1 MSRVLLNGLWCSAI
15 LCVNHA
21 IQVYKGA
28 SMGQSIVE
36 ELEPLFNPKSV
47 AVIGATNNWNKWG
60 YPTFTSALNGFCGPV
75 YPVNNTE
82 SEVLGHKA
90 FAKVADIPGPVD
102 LAVFVIPAAA
112 VASVMED
119 CVTKGV
125 KAGVII
131 TAGFAETGA
140 GGKKLQDEVLRI
152 ARKGG
157 VRFIGPNCMGF
168 WSASSDLR
176 AFMFP
181 LPVKDGPL
189 AFVSQG
195 GNVGGAV
202 VTSGYMRGVGFHR
215 YVSCGC
221 AADIQIEDYIEY
233 FGDDPQVK
241 VILAYIEGL
250 ADGVRFLEKVK
261 KVTPKKPVIVLKP
274 GKTEAGAKAIT
285 SHSGALAGSDEAY
298 EAAFRSIGVTR
309 VESPEELL
317 DVAIG
322 FITQPLPKGR
332 NVAILTP
339 GGSYGVL
346 CAEAC
351 ATEGL
356 DVIKLPD
363 KVIAALD
370 KVFPPRWS
378 RGNPVDPA
386 GDRNM
391 VTFLTAPGKLL
402 RVDEVDSLIFMG
414 FGGFSIFAAMFLSA
428 DTGYAEGV
436 ASWVPSREQ
445 FSELAIAFTR
455 ALSSKDTAEIG
466 KAIHPVVAGV
476 ASIMGIYNEE
486 EVNELTQ
493 LVASA
498 IASGRL
504 NAPIL
509 ISAFLPPGSAALA
522 EMGIRNPP
530 TPYEAM
536 ARFLAALAEQWVETY
551 KKPVLTTTFFAEDQ
565 PRLQGSHYAYPS
577 GKQAARVLIKM
588 VEYKEHLE
596 TVGVYKG

>member
-1 MSRVLLNGLWCSAI
+1 
-15 LCVNHA
+15 
-21 IQVYKGA
+21 
-28 SMGQSIVE
+28 MGRTIVE

-60 YPTFTSALNGFCGPV
+60 YSTFTSALDGFRGLV
-75 YPVNNTE
+75 YPVNNRET
-82 SEVLGHKA
+82 EVLGYKA
-90 FAKVADIPGPVD
+90 YRRVTDIPGPVD
-102 LAVFVIPAAA
+102 LAIFVIPAPS
-112 VASVMED
+112 VAPVMED
-119 CVTKGV
+119 CVAKGV
-125 KAGVII
+125 KAAVII
-131 TAGFAETGA
+131 SAGFAETGPE
-140 GGKKLQDEVLRI
+140 GKRLQDEVLRI

-157 VRFIGPNCMGF
+157 IRFIGPNCMGF
-168 WSASSDLR
+168 WSASSELR

-202 VTSGYMRGVGFHR
+202 VTSGYMRGIGFHR

-233 FGDDPQVK
+233 FGEDPQVK

-250 ADGVRFLEKVK
+250 VDGGRFMEKVK
-261 KVTPKKPVIVLKP
+261 RVTPKKPVIVLKP
-274 GKTEAGAKAIT
+274 GKTEAAAKAIT
-285 SHSGALAGSDEAY
+285 SHSGALSGSDEAY

-322 FITQPLPKGR
+322 FVTQPLPRGR

-351 ATEGL
+351 ASENL
-356 DVIKLPD
+356 NVVKLPD

-386 GDRNM
+386 GDRNF

-402 RVDEVDSLIFMG
+402 RVNEVDALIFMG
-414 FGGFSIFAAMFLSA
+414 FGGFSIFASLFLST
-428 DTGYAEGV
+428 DTEYTEGV

-445 FSELAIAFTR
+445 FRELALAFTK
-455 ALSSKDTAEIG
+455 AVSSKDTTEIG
-466 KAIHPVVAGV
+466 KAIHPIVASV
-476 ASIMGIYNEE
+476 ASIMGVYNEE

-498 IASGRL
+498 FASGRL
-504 NAPIL
+504 NAPSF
-509 ISAFLPPGSAALA
+509 ISAFLPPDSPLLS

-530 TPYEAM
+530 TPQEAI
-536 ARFLAALAEQWVETY
+536 ARFLVALAEQWVENY
-551 KKPVLTTTFFAEDQ
+551 NKPVLTTTFFAETQ

-577 GKQAARVLIKM
+577 GRAAARVLVKM
-588 VEYKEHLE
+588 VEYKEYLE
-596 TVGVYKG
+596 RVGKHKN

>member
-1 MSRVLLNGLWCSAI
+1 
-15 LCVNHA
+15 
-21 IQVYKGA
+21 
-28 SMGQSIVE
+28 MGGSIVE

-60 YPTFTSALNGFCGPV
+60 YSTFTSALDGFRGPV
-75 YPVNNTE
+75 YPVNNRET
-82 SEVLGHKA
+82 EVLGHKA
-90 FAKVADIPGPVD
+90 YSRVTDIPEPVD
-102 LAVFVIPAAA
+102 LAIFVIPAPS
-112 VASVMED
+112 VAPVMED
-119 CVTKGV
+119 CVAKGV
-125 KAGVII
+125 KAAVII
-131 TAGFAETGA
+131 SAGFAETGLE
-140 GGKKLQDEVLRI
+140 GKKLQDEVLRI

-157 VRFIGPNCMGF
+157 IRFIGPNCMGF
-168 WSASSDLR
+168 WSASSELR

-202 VTSGYMRGVGFHR
+202 VTSGYMRGIGFHR

-233 FGDDPQVK
+233 FGEDQQVK

-250 ADGVRFLEKVK
+250 VDGNRFMEKVK
-261 KVTPKKPVIVLKP
+261 RVTPKKPVIVLKP
-274 GKTEAGAKAIT
+274 GKTEAAAKAIT

-298 EAAFRSIGVTR
+298 EAAFKSIGVTR

-322 FITQPLPKGR
+322 FVTQPLPRGR

-351 ATEGL
+351 ASEGL
-356 DVIKLPD
+356 NVIKLPD

-386 GDRNM
+386 GDRNF

-402 RVDEVDSLIFMG
+402 RVDEVDALIFMG
-414 FGGFSIFAAMFLSA
+414 FGGFSIFASLFLSA

-445 FSELAIAFTR
+445 FRELAVAFTR
-455 ALSSKDTAEIG
+455 AVSSKDTTEIG
-466 KAIHPVVAGV
+466 KAIHPIVEGV
-476 ASIMGIYNEE
+476 ASIMGVYNEE

-504 NAPIL
+504 SAPLL
-509 ISAFLPPGSAALA
+509 ISAFLPPDSPVLA

-530 TPYEAM
+530 TPQEAI
-536 ARFLAALAEQWVETY
+536 ARFLVALAEQWVENY
-551 KKPVLTTTFFAEDQ
+551 KKPVLTTTFFAETQ

-577 GKQAARVLIKM
+577 GRAAARVLVKM
-588 VEYKEHLE
+588 VEYKEYLE
-596 TVGVYKG
+596 SLGEFKN

>member
-1 MSRVLLNGLWCSAI
+1 
-15 LCVNHA
+15 
-21 IQVYKGA
+21 
-28 SMGQSIVE
+28 MGGSIVE

-60 YPTFTSALNGFCGPV
+60 YSTFTSALDGFRGPV
-75 YPVNNTE
+75 YPVNNRET
-82 SEVLGHKA
+82 EVLGHKA
-90 FAKVADIPGPVD
+90 YSRVTDIPEPVD
-102 LAVFVIPAAA
+102 LAIFVIPAPS
-112 VASVMED
+112 VAPVMED
-119 CVTKGV
+119 CVAKGV
-125 KAGVII
+125 KAAVII
-131 TAGFAETGA
+131 SAGFAETGLE
-140 GGKKLQDEVLRI
+140 GKKLQDEVLRI

-157 VRFIGPNCMGF
+157 IRFIGPNCMGF
-168 WSASSDLR
+168 WSASSELR

-202 VTSGYMRGVGFHR
+202 VTSGYMRGIGFHR

-233 FGDDPQVK
+233 FGEDQQVK

-250 ADGVRFLEKVK
+250 VDGNRFMEKVK
-261 KVTPKKPVIVLKP
+261 RVTPKKPVIVLKP
-274 GKTEAGAKAIT
+274 GKTEAAAKAIT

-298 EAAFRSIGVTR
+298 EAAFKSIGVTR

-322 FITQPLPKGR
+322 FVTQPLPRGR

-351 ATEGL
+351 ASEGL
-356 DVIKLPD
+356 NVIKLPD

-386 GDRNM
+386 GDRNF

-402 RVDEVDSLIFMG
+402 GVDEVDALIFMG
-414 FGGFSIFAAMFLSA
+414 FGGFSIFASLFLSA

-445 FSELAIAFTR
+445 FRELAVAFTR
-455 ALSSKDTAEIG
+455 AVSSKDTTEIG
-466 KAIHPVVAGV
+466 KAIHPIVEGV
-476 ASIMGIYNEE
+476 ASIMGVYNEE

-504 NAPIL
+504 SAPLL
-509 ISAFLPPGSAALA
+509 ISAFLPPDSPVLA

-530 TPYEAM
+530 TPQEAI
-536 ARFLAALAEQWVETY
+536 ARFLVALAEQWVENY
-551 KKPVLTTTFFAEDQ
+551 KKPVLTTTFFAETQ

-577 GKQAARVLIKM
+577 GRAAARVLVKM
-588 VEYKEHLE
+588 VEYKEYLE
-596 TVGVYKG
+596 SLGEFKN

>member
-1 MSRVLLNGLWCSAI
+1 
-15 LCVNHA
+15 
-21 IQVYKGA
+21 
-28 SMGQSIVE
+28 MGRSLFE
-36 ELEPLFNPKSV
+36 ELEPLFNPRSV
-47 AVIGATNNWNKWG
+47 AVVGATNNWNKWG
-60 YPTFTSALNGFCGPV
+60 YSTFTSALNGFRGEV
-75 YPVNNTE
+75 YPVNNKE

-90 FAKVADIPGPVD
+90 FARVTDIPAPVD
-102 LAVFVIPAAA
+102 LVVFVIPAAR

-119 CVTKGV
+119 CVAKGV

-131 TAGFAETGA
+131 SAGFAEIGEE
-140 GGKKLQDEVLRI
+140 GKKLQDEVLSI

-168 WSASSDLR
+168 WSASSELR

-202 VTSGYMRGVGFHR
+202 ATSGSMRGVGFHR

-233 FGDDPQVK
+233 FGEDPQVK

-250 ADGVRFLEKVK
+250 ADGGRFLKKVK
-261 KVTPKKPVIVLKP
+261 KVTPNKPVIVLKP
-274 GKTEAGAKAIT
+274 GRTDAAAKAIT

-298 EAAFRSIGVTR
+298 EAAFKSIGITR

-356 DVIKLPD
+356 NVVKLPD

-378 RGNPVDPA
+378 HGNPVDPA
-386 GDRNM
+386 GDRNFI
-391 VTFLTAPGKLL
+391 TFLTSPGKLL
-402 RVDEVDSLIFMG
+402 TVDEVDSLIFMG
-414 FGGFSIFAAMFLSA
+414 FGGFSIFASPFLSA
-428 DTGYAEGV
+428 DTGHSEGV

-445 FSELAIAFTR
+445 FRELAVAFTR
-455 ALSSKDTAEIG
+455 ALSSKDTNEIG
-466 KAIHPVVAGV
+466 KAISPVVSGV
-476 ASIMGIYNEE
+476 ALIMGIYNEE
-486 EVNELTQ
+486 EVSELTQ

-498 IASGRL
+498 IATGKL
-504 NAPIL
+504 NAPL
-509 ISAFLPPGSAALA
+509 FISAFLPAGSDALA
-522 EMGIRNPP
+522 ETGVRNPP
-530 TPYEAM
+530 TPNEAI
-536 ARFLAALAEQWVETY
+536 ARFLVALAEQWVETY

-565 PRLQGSHYAYPS
+565 PRLRGSHYAYPS

-588 VEYKEHLE
+588 VEYKEYLE
-596 TVGVYKG
+596 NIGAYKV

>member
-1 MSRVLLNGLWCSAI
+1 MSR
-15 LCVNHA
+15 
-21 IQVYKGA
+21 
-28 SMGQSIVE
+28 SIME
-36 ELEPLFNPKSV
+36 ELEPLFNPRSV

-60 YPTFTSALNGFCGPV
+60 YSTFASVLDGFHGPV
-75 YPVNNTE
+75 YPVNNRE
-82 SEVLGHKA
+82 SEVMGHKA
-90 FAKVADIPGPVD
+90 YARVTDIPAPVD
-102 LAVFVIPAAA
+102 LAVFVIPAAS

-125 KAGVII
+125 RAGVII
-131 TAGFAETGA
+131 TAGFAETGEE
-140 GGKKLQDEVLRI
+140 GKKLQDEVLHI

-157 VRFIGPNCMGF
+157 IRFIGPNCMGF
-168 WSASSDLR
+168 WSASSELR

-181 LPVKDGPL
+181 LPVRDGPL

-233 FGDDPQVK
+233 FGDDPEVK

-250 ADGVRFLEKVK
+250 VDGVRFLEKVK

-274 GKTEAGAKAIT
+274 GKTEAAAKAIT

-298 EAAFRSIGVTR
+298 EAAFRSIGITR

-351 ATEGL
+351 AAEGL
-356 DVIKLPD
+356 NVVKLPE

-386 GDRNM
+386 GDRNFI
-391 VTFLTAPGKLL
+391 TFLTAPVKLL

-414 FGGFSIFAAMFLSA
+414 FGGFSIFAALFLSA
-428 DTGYAEGV
+428 DTGYSGGV
-436 ASWVPSREQ
+436 ASWVPSRQE
-445 FSELAIAFTR
+445 FRELAVAFTR
-455 ALSSKDTAEIG
+455 AVRSKDVAEIS
-466 KAIHPVVAGV
+466 KAIQPIVSSA
-476 ASIMGIYNEE
+476 ASIMGTYHEE
-486 EVNELTQ
+486 EVKELTQ
-493 LVASA
+493 LIASA
-498 IASGRL
+498 IAAGRL
-504 NAPIL
+504 NAPL
-509 ISAFLPPGSAALA
+509 LVSAFLPADSEVLA
-522 EMGIRNPP
+522 EVGIRNPP
-530 TPYEAM
+530 PATEAI
-536 ARFLAALAEQWVETY
+536 ARFLVALAEQWVADY
-551 KKPVLTTTFFAEDQ
+551 KKPVLTTTFFAETQ

-577 GKQAARVLIKM
+577 GRQAARVLIKM
-588 VEYKEHLE
+588 VEYKEYLE
-596 TVGVYKG
+596 KIGAYKN

>member
-1 MSRVLLNGLWCSAI
+1 
-15 LCVNHA
+15 
-21 IQVYKGA
+21 
-28 SMGQSIVE
+28 MGRSIFE

-60 YPTFTSALNGFCGPV
+60 YSTFTSALDGFRWPV
-75 YPVNNTE
+75 YPVNNKE
-82 SEVLGHKA
+82 GEVLGHKA
-90 FAKVADIPGPVD
+90 YVRVTDIPGPVD
-102 LAVFVIPAAA
+102 LAVFVIPAPN
-112 VASVMED
+112 VAPVMED
-119 CVTKGV
+119 CVAKGV

-131 TAGFAETGA
+131 TAGFAETGEE
-140 GGKKLQDEVLRI
+140 GKKLQDEVLRI
-152 ARKGG
+152 ARRGG
-157 VRFIGPNCMGF
+157 IRFIGPNCMGF
-168 WSASSDLR
+168 WSASSELR

-250 ADGVRFLEKVK
+250 VDGGRFLDKVK

-274 GKTEAGAKAIT
+274 GKTEAGAKAII

-322 FITQPLPKGR
+322 FITQPLPRGR

-351 ATEGL
+351 ASEGL
-356 DVIKLPD
+356 NVVKLPD

-378 RGNPVDPA
+378 HGNPVDPA

-445 FSELAIAFTR
+445 FRGLAVSFTR
-455 ALSSKDTAEIG
+455 AVSSKDTTEIG

-509 ISAFLPPGSAALA
+509 LSAFLPPGSVALA
-522 EMGIRNPP
+522 ETGIQNPP
-530 TPYEAM
+530 TPHEAI
-536 ARFLAALAEQWVETY
+536 ARFLVALAEQWVESY
-551 KKPVLTTTFFAEDQ
+551 KKPVLTTTFFAETQ

-577 GKQAARVLIKM
+577 GKEAARVLIKM
-588 VEYKEHLE
+588 VEYKEFLE
-596 TVGVYKG
+596 TVGAFKK

>member
-1 MSRVLLNGLWCSAI
+1 MI
-15 LCVNHA
+15 
-21 IQVYKGA
+21 
-28 SMGQSIVE
+28 QSIVE
-36 ELEPLFNPKSV
+36 ALEPLFNPRSV
-47 AVIGATNNWNKWG
+47 AVVGATNNWNKWG
-60 YPTFTSALNGFCGPV
+60 SLTFTSALNGFRGPV
-75 YPVNNTE
+75 YPVNNKE
-82 SEVLGHKA
+82 SEVQGHKA
-90 FAKVADIPGPVD
+90 FARLADIPNSVD
-102 LAVFVIPAAA
+102 LVVFVIPAPG
-112 VASVMED
+112 VAPVMEE
-119 CVTKGV
+119 CVAKGV

-131 TAGFAETGA
+131 SAGFAETGEE
-140 GGKKLQDEVLRI
+140 GKKLQDEVLRI

-157 VRFIGPNCMGF
+157 IRFIGPNCMGF

-202 VTSGYMRGVGFHR
+202 VTSGHMRGVGFHR

-233 FGDDPQVK
+233 FGEDPKVK

-250 ADGVRFLEKVK
+250 VDGKRFLEKVE

-274 GKTEAGAKAIT
+274 GKTDAAARAIS

-298 EAAFRSIGVTR
+298 EAAFKSIGIAR

-339 GGSYGVL
+339 GGSYGVI
-346 CAEAC
+346 CADAC
-351 ATEGL
+351 ASEGL
-356 DVIKLPD
+356 NVVKLPD
-363 KVIAALD
+363 RVIAKLD

-386 GDRNM
+386 GDRNF
-391 VTFLTAPGKLL
+391 VTFLTAPVKLL

-414 FGGFSIFAAMFLSA
+414 FSGFSIFAPLFVSA
-428 DTGYAEGV
+428 DSGAVAPWVSSREAFREV
-436 ASWVPSREQ
+436 AS
-445 FSELAIAFTR
+445 AF
-455 ALSSKDTAEIG
+455 AKVLSSKDAGEIG
-466 KAIHPVVAGV
+466 KFIKPVVSGL
-476 ASIMGIYNEE
+476 ASRMGIYHEE
-486 EVNELTQ
+486 EIDELTEI
-493 LVASA
+493 VACA

-504 NAPIL
+504 NVPFL
-509 ISAFLPPGSAALA
+509 VSGFLPPGSQALV
-522 EMGIRNPP
+522 EMGVKNPP
-530 TPYEAM
+530 TINEAV
-536 ARFLAALAEQWVETY
+536 AHFLVAVSEQWVESY

-565 PRLQGSHYAYPS
+565 TRLQGSHYAYPS
-577 GKQAARVLIKM
+577 GRHAARVLIKM
-588 VEYKEHLE
+588 VEYKEYLE
-596 TVGVYKG
+596 AVGVWKN